1 MAKLRYETVAEFD
14 AAIDEYF
21 KSCQGHFLT
30 DENGEKIKDKNGVP
44 IIIDARPPTMTGLAL
59 HLGFASRRGMLEY
72 KYKKAFLPSYSR
84 ARALCEKYAEERL
97 YDREGNRGA
106 QFALEYAFGWKKEA
120 EEAQKESG
128 GVMIVDDL

>member
-1 MAKLRYETVAEFD
+1 MAKLRYETVEAFD

-21 KSCQGHFLT
+21 ESCKGHYLE
-30 DENGEKIKDKNGVP
+30 DAHGEKIKDKNGFP
-44 IIIDARPPTMTGLAL
+44 IKVDERPPTMTGLAL

-128 GVMIVDDL
+128 RVVIVDDL